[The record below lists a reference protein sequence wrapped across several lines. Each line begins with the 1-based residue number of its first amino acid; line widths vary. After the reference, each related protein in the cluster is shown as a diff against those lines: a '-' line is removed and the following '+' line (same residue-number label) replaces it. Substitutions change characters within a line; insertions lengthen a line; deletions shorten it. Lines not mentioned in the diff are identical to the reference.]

1 MSLFGFALLLITLPL
16 ISVVYVKLCFKAAME
31 RFKKHAIEN
40 YQEPFDAATMD
51 ALKQVGENILSA
63 ESQKLNKNIP
73 VTFFYK
79 NRFVFYFIAA
89 IAATIDFL
97 EVFL

>member
-16 ISVVYVKLCFKAAME
+16 ISVVYVRLCFKAAMG
-31 RFKKHAIEN
+31 RFKKHVIEN
-40 YQEPFDAATMD
+40 YREPFDPATVD
-51 ALKQVGENILSA
+51 GLQQLGKNILHA
-63 ESQKLNKNIP
+63 ETIRLEKNVP

-79 NRFVFYFIAA
+79 NRFVFYFIAS